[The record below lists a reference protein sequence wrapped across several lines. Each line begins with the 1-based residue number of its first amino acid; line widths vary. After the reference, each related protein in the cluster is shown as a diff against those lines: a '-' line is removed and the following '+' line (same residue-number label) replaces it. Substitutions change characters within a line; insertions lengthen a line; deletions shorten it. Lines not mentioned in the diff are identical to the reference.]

1 MTYRVEFTR
10 AAIKQLDAL
19 PHNVQNRIQAKLATL
34 ATNPRPSGVV
44 KMQGETDIYR
54 LRIGDYRALYTT
66 QDDVLIVLV
75 LKIGHRREVYRG

>member
-19 PHNVQNRIQAKLATL
+19 PQNVQNRIQAKLATL

-54 LRIGDYRALYTT
+54 IRIGDYRALYTV